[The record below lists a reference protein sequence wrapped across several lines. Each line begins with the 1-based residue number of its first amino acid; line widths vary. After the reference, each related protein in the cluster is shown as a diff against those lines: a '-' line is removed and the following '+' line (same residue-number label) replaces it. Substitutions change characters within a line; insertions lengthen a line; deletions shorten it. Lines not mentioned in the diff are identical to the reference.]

1 MKTTGTEDIDLGELL
16 CSKLGLI
23 KRFLVYFNVPS
34 EYRDDLIQEIFLTAI
49 HGIGKVRD
57 LDKLNSWLYKV
68 SYRKMIH
75 YVNKE
80 RMIKGLEIPFT
91 QMSKEDEEAF
101 EKRNYIIWDILDR
114 IVDNQQLY
122 AFISRLKPSAQE
134 ILKLRFGYG
143 FTLKEIAEMK
153 QMNYNT
159 VKTIEHRSLQFLK
172 KCIREGERAE

>member
-1 MKTTGTEDIDLGELL
+1 MKETEPENIDLGELL

-23 KRFLVYFNVPS
+23 KRFLIYFNVPA
-34 EYRDDLIQEIFLTAI
+34 EYRDDLIQEIFIAAMR
-49 HGIGKVRD
+49 GVNKVKD

-80 RMIKGLEIPFT
+80 RQIRGVEVPFT

-101 EKRNYIIWDILDR
+101 EKGNYIIWDILDR

-122 AFISRLKPSAQE
+122 TLIKRLRPVAQE
-134 ILKLRFGYG
+134 ILRLRFGYG
-143 FTLKEIAEMK
+143 FTLKEIACMK
-153 QMNYNT
+153 NLNYNT
-159 VKTIEHRSLQFLK
+159 VKTIEYRALQFLK
-172 KCIREGERAE
+172 QLIKEEKTE